1 MVHTHTNTHIC
12 NICVYHCLVWKS
24 WFKCVI
30 FLESSLASEK
40 ITLPSKNTA
49 KVHFAQHR
57 TSKRA
62 VMFPSQT
69 HTMGHM
75 TSALISHSCTWWN
88 KAALLSLTL
97 VGSLACFHNR
107 GGNTI
112 TTCMKEIVFSRRQ
125 HSPSKTWQWQ
135 KAPPLQGGSGVSR
148 CVWVR
153 SPQLKKICKKKSMYW
168 RGEGTTKTDTDG
180 SWQQFVLSL
189 EQRRKREE
197 RRTSFR
203 RGVAEVRS
211 GLRFGETE
219 EALKFRWGN
228 KGALLT
234 DFQFFFFPGANVK
247 VRSAVQKQ
255 SLFYSRPTARGGFRK
270 QTAHK

>member
-49 KVHFAQHR
+49 EVHFAQHR

-62 VMFPSQT
+62 VIFPSQT

-135 KAPPLQGGSGVSR
+135 KAPPLQRVSGVSC

-153 SPQLKKICKKKSMYW
+153 SPQLKKICKKKIHVLK
-168 RGEGTTKTDTDG
+168 RGGNNKDRHRWELAAVCAQLGAA
-180 SWQQFVLSL
+180 
-189 EQRRKREE
+189 EE
-197 RRTSFR
+197 KRRTAHLVPERGCWGAFGTEIRGKGGSF
-203 RGVAEVRS
+203 EI
-211 GLRFGETE
+211 
-219 EALKFRWGN
+219 
-228 KGALLT
+228 
-234 DFQFFFFPGANVK
+234 
-247 VRSAVQKQ
+247 
-255 SLFYSRPTARGGFRK
+255 
-270 QTAHK
+270 